1 MKSVELKSWLYSTF
15 RAIKKAV
22 SPTTDS
28 QKSQYRLN
36 KQHRYYTTLIELTQ

>member
-22 SPTTDS
+22 SPTADS
-28 QKSQYRLN
+28 QKLQYHLN
-36 KQHRYYTTLIELTQ
+36 KRYRYYITLIKLMQ